1 MLVLLLLST
10 AFAVQGYG
18 KSNDPNDEPF
28 LPIYPVYPYSPK
40 LIKRGADRESSTQ
53 LSPELYAPKVDAKDS
68 YSASFSSNYPRDPYY
83 PNYNLYS
90 KATTPSSYSY
100 GSVPYA
106 YPTTAYP
113 TAPYPTSAYSDYNS
127 YSSPYAMAP
136 PSYSAVPYSA
146 SYPNYYYQP
155 PYYYPNYYTQ
165 PLYPPPPMPPPTGDY
180 SNDPYS
186 EPNDKNGRKKSNGE
200 KRYRGNDADQD
211 TVGNQYVDGGNYIS
225 GNGKDLDGQSSTYK
239 SSSPRNQLEQLSDLR
254 VKNLQI
260 PVPTTSYRVISVAGQ
275 PVGPDYPLPAP
286 YLKAQQLEELMSQTW
301 AKMMA
306 QNLQQQSALLR
317 ANEANKDSQTGS
329 NQYANQND
337 RSIDGQRYVS
347 VPNVIAKT
355 GLAYIVN
362 PNILGKL
369 NVGQNHPVQTS
380 MNQLKGIKYPL
391 TPGVY
396 TAVEKTKEQTDSGEY
411 DTYENPSSQGTQDY
425 DSSLSQTD
433 KQPQNYE
440 NDSGQYYQS
449 PNNFVTAQ
457 PPRAYSYQYSGYNPS
472 QTSTQQQQTQQY
484 KNNLEDVNFGAK
496 TKKG

>member
-1 MLVLLLLST
+1 MEMLVLLLLST
-10 AFAVQGYG
+10 AIAVQGYG

-40 LIKRGADRESSTQ
+40 LIKRGAERESVSQ

-68 YSASFSSNYPRDPYY
+68 YSVSYSTNYPRDPYY
-83 PNYNLYS
+83 SNYNSYP
-90 KATTPSSYSY
+90 KASTPSSYSY
-100 GSVPYA
+100 STLPY
-106 YPTTAYP
+106 TYP
-113 TAPYPTSAYSDYNS
+113 TAAYSDYNS
-127 YSSPYAMAP
+127 YSTPYAMAP
-136 PSYSAVPYSA
+136 PPSYSPVPYSA

-165 PLYPPPPMPPPTGDY
+165 PLYPPPPMPPPADY

-186 EPNDKNGRKKSNGE
+186 DSNDKEKKKPSGDN
-200 KRYRGNDADQD
+200 RYRGQDADHD
-211 TVGNQYVDGGNYIS
+211 SMGNQYVDGGNYIS

-239 SSSPRNQLEQLSDLR
+239 TSSPRNQLEQVSEVR
-254 VKNLQI
+254 VKTLQI
-260 PVPTTSYRVISVAGQ
+260 PLPTTSYRVISVAGQ

-306 QNLQQQSALLR
+306 QNLQQQAAQYR
-317 ANEANKDSQTGS
+317 VNEANKDTQAGTNDGQYS
-329 NQYANQND
+329 NQN
-337 RSIDGQRYVS
+337 GQAQRFVS

-369 NVGQNHPVQTS
+369 NIGQGQLLQ
-380 MNQLKGIKYPL
+380 NQASQVKAIKYPL

-396 TAVEKTKEQTDSGEY
+396 TAVEKPGKDQTDSGEY
-411 DTYENPSSQGTQDY
+411 ENYENPSSQGGQDY
-425 DSSLSQTD
+425 DGSLSQTD
-433 KQPQNYE
+433 KQTQNYE
-440 NDSGQYYQS
+440 NDQGQYYQ
-449 PNNFVTAQ
+449 NQNFVTAQ
-457 PPRAYSYQYSGYNPS
+457 TPRGYNYQYSGYPS
-472 QTSTQQQQTQQY
+472 QTTAQQQSQQY